1 MPWIIWDE
9 PKRIIYLEN
18 EAAPLMK
25 YADYEEYDYVNEAV
39 NIVDIIRDM
48 DDDDI
53 YAEAIRAC
61 CEDTVAYVKD
71 HFRNVLEYQVWDSE
85 YRSANALF
93 LEITDIVQEILEE
106 RGMAKRK
113 LVPLMVNEMGRRNV
127 NENDCM

>member
-1 MPWIIWDE
+1 MPWIVWNE
-9 PKRIIYLEN
+9 PKRIVYLEN

-25 YADYEEYDYVNEAV
+25 YGDYEEYDYVNEAV
-39 NIVDIIRDM
+39 NIVDIIHNM
-48 DDDDI
+48 DDDEM